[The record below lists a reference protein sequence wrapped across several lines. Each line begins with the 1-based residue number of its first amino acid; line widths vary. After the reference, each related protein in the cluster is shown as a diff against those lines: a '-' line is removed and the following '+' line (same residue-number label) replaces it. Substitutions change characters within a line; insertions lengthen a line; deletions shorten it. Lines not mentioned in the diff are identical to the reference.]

1 MNELQQKLQ
10 SAMAYAMKNRPKVG
24 GFPFLAECLRKAGV
38 EKNIWSLP
46 SAQSIYITKE
56 GSLVKPG
63 VALASEMT
71 PVPDFDKEALI
82 KALRTD
88 QAGESTFLEFILSA
102 WNAGVVSYEVDFI
115 ERTVSYRGALGE
127 EYVESYPKVE
137 VGGDDDLDIL
147 MFV

>member
-1 MNELQQKLQ
+1 MNDAQQKLQ
-10 SAMAYAMKNRPKVG
+10 SAMAYAIKNRPKVG

-38 EKNIWSLP
+38 KKNIWSLP
-46 SAQSIYITKE
+46 SAESIYITKE

-63 VALASEMT
+63 VPLVSEMT
-71 PVPDFDKEALI
+71 PVPDFDKEALV
-82 KALRTD
+82 KALQKD
-88 QAGESTFLEFILSA
+88 QAGESTFPEFLLA
-102 WNAGVVSYEVDFI
+102 TWNAGVVSYEVDFI

-137 VGGDDDLDIL
+137 VGKDDDLDIL

>member
-1 MNELQQKLQ
+1 MNDIQQKLQ

-56 GSLVKPG
+56 GSVVNQG
-63 VALASEMT
+63 T
-71 PVPDFDKEALI
+71 PLISGMSDVPIFNEEILI

-88 QAGESTFLEFILSA
+88 QAGESTFIEFILSA

-115 ERTVSYRGALGE
+115 NRTVSYRGALGE

-137 VGGDDDLDIL
+137 VGEDDDLDIL

>member
-1 MNELQQKLQ
+1 MTSQQKLQ

-56 GSLVKPG
+56 GSLVKTG
-63 VALASEMT
+63 VPLASGIA
-71 PVPDFDKEALI
+71 PVPDFNKEALI
-82 KALRTD
+82 EALRKD
-88 QAGESTFLEFILSA
+88 QVGESTFLEFLLSA

-115 ERTVSYRGALGE
+115 ESTVSYRGVLGE

-137 VGGDDDLDIL
+137 VGEDDDLDIL